1 MTLLV
6 VLAFRGAKA
15 RRSGVQGQPQLHNVF
30 EAIVDYVRLCLKKQ
44 DAGPLSKMADKKP
57 YHLNSGGENSKGSG

>member
-1 MTLLV
+1 VMTLLV

-30 EAIVDYVRLCLKKQ
+30 EAIVDYVRLCLKKYT
-44 DAGPLSKMADKKP
+44 DKD
-57 YHLNSGGENSKGSG
+57 GTEEKGTFGQV